1 MSSAPRSPPSSPPP
15 AVPSYLNDDDDYSD
29 DDLPSSSVTPPPL
42 PYPDIDDIDDPDVD
56 FDKDGDDDD
65 VDDDDDDDDGSGD
78 DGGED
83 SGADS
88 SAGDDFL
95 RRRMDTHARLRSYES
110 KRRDAYES
118 KLQSSGLYWR
128 AFRTLMHDSLL
139 ETQRAHLLVRG
150 WTHASASYRDAMAS
164 VGGWCVDDK
173 GVPIVDHKKK
183 KKFLDMQAAS
193 ASAGGVD
200 SSSAGE
206 AVLLAAGGGHHRR
219 GTSSSSSSSS
229 SSSISGSASVVVADF
244 YRGEKCGSV
253 VQGFADTASS
263 VAGRYDEMVKVMNAD
278 VLPELSS

>member
-1 MSSAPRSPPSSPPP
+1 
-15 AVPSYLNDDDDYSD
+15 
-29 DDLPSSSVTPPPL
+29 L

-56 FDKDGDDDD
+56 VDKDGDDDGD
-65 VDDDDDDDDGSGD
+65 VDDDDGDDGSD
-78 DGGED
+78 ED
-83 SGADS
+83 SGADG

-150 WTHASASYRDAMAS
+150 WTHAGASYRDAMAS
-164 VGGWCVDDK
+164 VGGWCVDDR
-173 GVPIVDHKKK
+173 GAPIVDHKKK
-183 KKFLDMQAAS
+183 KKFLDMQAAAS
-193 ASAGGVD
+193 AGASAGGVD
-200 SSSAGE
+200 PSSAGE

-229 SSSISGSASVVVADF
+229 SSIGGSASVVVADF

-263 VAGRYDEMVKVMNAD
+263 VAGRYGEMVKVMNAD